1 MKFMCQNTF
10 DSERYGDNQFLAVG
24 SLTFIV
30 TEVRV
35 YTDFRVQLFKVVI
48 KIMFSVIY
56 QEL

>member
-1 MKFMCQNTF
+1 MCQNTF